1 MRSSVHSVLT
11 CLKLSG
17 VSQVSRVFLQTLL
30 AYFVVQSKSK
40 ILCLVI
46 KQTIFVAAMAC
57 SQILT
62 IANVFMTAPMV
73 MPSMN
78 AVDKVLIL

>member
-1 MRSSVHSVLT
+1 MSP
-11 CLKLSG
+11 LSL
-17 VSQVSRVFLQTLL
+17 FTLL
-30 AYFVVQSKSK
+30 AYFVVQSELE

-78 AVDKVLIL
+78 AVDKVFIM